1 MPPWLIQIIIGL
13 IINIIGYVLLAS
25 SQKPKPYEVKDA
37 EDITAE
43 AGRPVPVVWGSG
55 TVKGLNITEVW
66 DKESVKRNV
75 SVEGGKK

>member
-1 MPPWLIQIIIGL
+1 MPPWLLQIIIGL
-13 IINIIGYVLLAS
+13 IINVIGYVLLAS
-25 SQKPKPYEVKDA
+25 AQKPKPNEVRDMD
-37 EDITAE
+37 DITAD

-55 TVKGLNITEVW
+55 TIKGLNIIEVW

>member
-1 MPPWLIQIIIGL
+1 MTAWLFQVIVGL
-13 IINIIGYVLLAS
+13 IINVIGYVLLAS
-25 SQKPKPYEVKDA
+25 AQKPKPREVRDMD
-37 EDITAE
+37 DITAD

-55 TVKGLNITEVW
+55 MVALNIIEAW